1 MLVKVPLPAGVAAR
15 APGAEALLASRTAPG
30 GAAEAAAPAGSSPEA
45 QEAGSGA
52 AAGAATS
59 AAASTA
65 PCVKTHKD
73 VPGAAALPAVKHGVI
88 DGSIALAAQYTAWAA
103 AATDPVRRELFKVQA
118 EYLARFPA
126 AVVSEYQRAKQ
137 RDQGANGAGK
147 EAAKFPRADLKA
159 RACDRAYAAARLSPQ
174 PAPQQAAMGI
184 PVPASIAGAVPGVKV
199 GDLFPNRSAF
209 LAPRRAWR
217 RRCAGLTCA
226 APPTQPWRAW
236 SGC

>member
-1 MLVKVPLPAGVAAR
+1 MIGLHARKPAAAAHDAGGPVLVKVPLPAGVAAR

-65 PCVKTHKD
+65 PCVKSHKD
-73 VPGAAALPAVKHGVI
+73 VPGAAALPAVKRGVI

-147 EAAKFPRADLKA
+147 ETAKFPRADLKA
-159 RACDRAYAAARLSPQ
+159 RACDRAYAAARLSPR
-174 PAPQQAAMGI
+174 
-184 PVPASIAGAVPGVKV
+184 PVCNRRPWACRCPPASRAP
-199 GDLFPNRSAF
+199 FPA
-209 LAPRRAWR
+209 
-217 RRCAGLTCA
+217 
-226 APPTQPWRAW
+226 
-236 SGC
+236 